1 MKKNLTLS
9 LLAVCFLAAGC
20 AMESNTASNEP
31 AAEKEYPT
39 GSNIPRRQGS
49 SPSGVTTVNKEAIDR
64 LPATPPPAS
73 PAAAGR

>member
-1 MKKNLTLS
+1 MKKNVILS
-9 LLAVCFLAAGC
+9 LLAASFLAAGC

-49 SPSGVTTVNKEAIDR
+49 SPSGVTILNKEAVDR
-64 LPATPPPAS
+64 MPMGAPTSPAS
-73 PAAAGR
+73 GGK

>member
-1 MKKNLTLS
+1 MKKNVPLS

-39 GSNIPRRQGS
+39 GSNIPRRQGN
-49 SPSGVTTVNKEAIDR
+49 SPSGVTILNKDAVDRMPTVA
-64 LPATPPPAS
+64 PTSPAS
-73 PAAAGR
+73 GGK

>member
-1 MKKNLTLS
+1 MKKNVTLC
-9 LLAVCFLAAGC
+9 LLAVCFLATGC

-49 SPSGVTTVNKEAIDR
+49 SPSGVTTISKEAIDR
-64 LPATPPPAS
+64 LPPMAPPAS